1 MTTMATSQQL
11 VRNRGPSTR
20 SNGLFA
26 VRSVA
31 VGIAR
36 MLSMSISTAYA
47 APVGTW
53 GHGGGGEPDG
63 EGASLVSLYI
73 ASLVLVLSGGAF
85 AGLTIA

>member
-11 VRNRGPSTR
+11 LRNHGPSTR
-20 SNGLFA
+20 SNGLSA

-31 VGIAR
+31 VGLAR
-36 MLSMSISTAYA
+36 VLSMSISTAYA

-53 GHGGGGEPDG
+53 GHGGGGEPEG
-63 EGASLVSLYI
+63 EGASLISLYI